1 MDGNMASVFKE
12 DGSSKWL
19 QQKCQKLFHY
29 MEYNPQNRA
38 SQMSLGNGE
47 CHSILKTLGVLW
59 DFTTDVFTF
68 KSQNIVE
75 STTGMQ
81 LRGQKNL
88 IGEACRPY
96 NGHI

>member
-1 MDGNMASVFKE
+1 
-12 DGSSKWL
+12 
-19 QQKCQKLFHY
+19 

-75 STTGMQ
+75 STTGM
-81 LRGQKNL
+81 
-88 IGEACRPY
+88 
-96 NGHI
+96 